1 MNATFRIETFG
12 CQMNKNDSELMD
24 LSMRE
29 QGFIPAE
36 DAENANIIIFN
47 TCSVRQHAEQRVIA
61 RLESIR
67 ASRAMSGGKIRLVSV
82 AGCMAQRIGP
92 ELIERNLAD
101 MVVGTYHTPR
111 IGMLV
116 RERLLNGAA
125 REILSMSREDFA
137 QRITPGLIPH
147 EGSPP
152 WHRWVTISHGCDNDC
167 SYCIVPRVRGT
178 LLSFPSRMIMDH
190 VRALAQCGTREVTLL
205 GQNVNQYGADGGDI
219 PFYRLLAMTAEVPGI
234 ERVNF
239 LTSHPRDFNAAIL
252 DVMRDHPNI
261 SRSIHLPLQSGS
273 DRILSLMNRHYTMAD
288 YMRIVDAIARSFDS
302 YTLTTD
308 LIVGFPSETEEE
320 FMATMDAV
328 SSIRFDEAFTYAY
341 SPRPG
346 TPACDMREEI
356 PRKEKMDR
364 LRRLIDRQ
372 RVVSA
377 ERLKEQIGRVE
388 VAIIERTSKKSS
400 SKVMGRSFLNHIVV
414 VPGTA
419 EDIGKTLRI
428 RIEGVA
434 GMTLQGKRIA

>member
-1 MNATFRIETFG
+1 
-12 CQMNKNDSELMD
+12 MNKNDSELMH
-24 LSMRE
+24 LSMIG

-36 DAENANIIIFN
+36 EAETADIIIFN

-67 ASRAMSGGKIRLVSV
+67 ASRAMDGGKIRLVAV
-82 AGCMAQRIGP
+82 AGCMAQRIGH
-92 ELIERNLAD
+92 ELIERKLAD
-101 MVVGTYHTPR
+101 MAVGTYHTPR
-111 IGMLV
+111 IGVLV
-116 RERLLNGAA
+116 RERLLNGVD

-137 QRITPGLIPH
+137 ERITPGLVPH
-147 EGSPP
+147 EGNPP

-167 SYCIVPRVRGT
+167 SYCIVPRVRGP
-178 LLSFPSRMIMDH
+178 LLSFPSRMIIEH
-190 VRALAQCGTREVTLL
+190 VRALSERGTREITLL
-205 GQNVNQYGADGGDI
+205 GQNVNQYGADGGDM
-219 PFYRLLAMTAEVPGI
+219 PFYRLLAMTSEVPGI

-273 DRILSLMNRHYTMAD
+273 DRILSLMNRHYTMSD

-302 YTLTTD
+302 YALTTD
-308 LIVGFPSETEEE
+308 LIVGFPGETEDE
-320 FMATMDAV
+320 FRATLDAV

-346 TPACDMREEI
+346 TTAYSMPEEI

-372 RVVSA
+372 RAISA
-377 ERLKEQIGRVE
+377 ERLKERIGRVE
-388 VAIIERTSKKSS
+388 VAIIERFSKKSS
-400 SKVMGRSFLNHIVV
+400 SRVMGRSFLNHVV
-414 VPGTA
+414 ILPGTA

-428 RIEGVA
+428 RIERVA
-434 GMTLQGKRIA
+434 GMTLQGRRIA